1 MTRRF
6 RSTRKFDK
14 QFKSLDNKTR
24 KQALK
29 AIELFMKDPSH
40 PSLRFRKIKGTN
52 NFFEVSVNMS
62 VRIIVEVTKASDNN
76 QIVTFYIIGKHE
88 EVFPPK

>member
-6 RSTRKFDK
+6 VSTRKFDK
-14 QFKSLDNKTR
+14 QFKSLDNQTQ
-24 KQALK
+24 KQAAK
-29 AIELFMKDPSH
+29 TIELFMKDPAH
-40 PSLRFRKIKGTN
+40 PSLRFRKLQGIS
-52 NFFEVSVNMS
+52 NFFELSANMS
-62 VRIIVEVTKASDNN
+62 IRIIVEVIKDPDNN